1 MAGKVPASRLKE
13 FYSSADIFILPSSYE
28 GFGLSMLEAMASRI
42 PVVVS
47 PFGGPGDIL
56 KHRVHAW
63 LLQSVTPQE
72 ISRSIREVLT
82 DRQLGD
88 TLVDNAFE
96 LIKNKYTWEKVV
108 DKLEFIYGQAIR
120 KSSCK
125 R

>member
-1 MAGKVPASRLKE
+1 
-13 FYSSADIFILPSSYE
+13 
-28 GFGLSMLEAMASRI
+28 
-42 PVVVS
+42 
-47 PFGGPGDIL
+47 
-56 KHRVHAW
+56 VHAW